1 MLSSCQIVKTLPGFD
16 GELPFTQLGYITVEE
31 SQLFYYFIELEGNPK
46 EDPLLLWYG
55 GGPGCSAF
63 NGLIYEIGP
72 LAFNITE
79 YEGGTPTFE
88 YYPYSWTQTSSI
100 LFLDAPWLIDHP
112 KYLKNQLFI
121 GADSNSG
128 ITAPIVVQHIL
139 EGNAVG
145 ERPRLNLKETKITC
159 NANYYD
165 VDPNQAECFES
176 LQKIANLIHDIN
188 KNDILEPKCT
198 WASPD
203 QNGETDRRSLEQQSG
218 NLILSPSKIPEMWC
232 HNFNYALSY
241 IWANDESVQQALYI
255 TEGTVKDWKRCNKNL
270 DYTLNVETVLD
281 VHKNLS
287 SYGLQVL
294 VYNGDHDLTV
304 PNTGTQDW
312 IKLLNLTIVS
322 DWRPWLVD
330 GQVGGEQGTHL
341 KSTSVGNVMR
351 CTKDIT
357 KQSPPPNTFTI
368 YLSSQPTAM
377 SLPGFPGESEDVQL
391 FYYFIESERNPSDD
405 PLMLWLTGGPGCS
418 ALSGLIYEIGPLAF
432 DSGNSNGHIPTFVLN
447 PYSWTKVL
455 AVKKIN
461 SSTLPNHLSEDFM
474 DIVSDVSRLR
484 HSNITELVGYC
495 SEHGQHLLVYEFHKN
510 GSLYDFLHLS
520 DEFSKPLTWNTR
532 VKIALGTARAQIGEQ
547 LTS

>member
-1 MLSSCQIVKTLPGFD
+1 MYKGPKFISSPRILEFSVPALVKTLPGFD
-16 GELPFTQLGYITVEE
+16 GELPFTLETGKGDLGIFRYITVEE
-31 SQLFYYFIELEGNPK
+31 SQLFYYFIESEGNPK
-46 EDPLLLWYG
+46 EDPLLLWYS

-72 LAFNITE
+72 LAFNKIE
-79 YEGGTPTFE
+79 YEGGTPTLE

-100 LFLDAPWLIDHP
+100 LFLDAPVGTGFSYATNLSAYSTSDTKSAAQTYALLSWLIDHP
-112 KYLKNQLFI
+112 KYLKNQLFS
-121 GADSNSG
+121 GADSYSG

-159 NANYYD
+159 NGNYYD

-176 LQKIANLIHDIN
+176 LQKIAKDCKRLIHDIN

-218 NLILSPSKIPEMWC
+218 NFILSPPEIPEMWC

-241 IWANDESVQQALYI
+241 IWANDESVRQALYV

-330 GQVGGEQGTHL
+330 DEVGGEQGTHL

-351 CTKDIT
+351 CTKGGSIT
-357 KQSPPPNTFTI
+357 I
-368 YLSSQPTAM
+368 LSSSFFKP
-377 SLPGFPGESEDVQL
+377 
-391 FYYFIESERNPSDD
+391 I
-405 PLMLWLTGGPGCS
+405 
-418 ALSGLIYEIGPLAF
+418 
-432 DSGNSNGHIPTFVLN
+432 
-447 PYSWTKVL
+447 
-455 AVKKIN
+455 
-461 SSTLPNHLSEDFM
+461 
-474 DIVSDVSRLR
+474 
-484 HSNITELVGYC
+484 
-495 SEHGQHLLVYEFHKN
+495 
-510 GSLYDFLHLS
+510 FL
-520 DEFSKPLTWNTR
+520 
-532 VKIALGTARAQIGEQ
+532 
-547 LTS
+547 